1 MARPKKEASSKAR
14 NKTAAGKAASSQ
26 WRLPQPKA
34 EPTAPVTEGARYRL
48 TGKTDL
54 NSLLRRCRSRSQQVQ
69 TIADEI
75 GEDIAKAAETKYLH
89 RGAFAVTRKLDKMEP
104 EKLAEFLVHFDHYL
118 MEAGLRERAES
129 VGELPIGEADDA
141 GAGETAEET
150 PPAEPGNV
158 SRPKFGAGHPNFRED
173 GKTDP
178 VTDVAANAGASRPH

>member
-1 MARPKKEASSKAR
+1 MAKRPKAR
-14 NKTAAGKAASSQ
+14 TKTATGKAASSQ

-69 TIADEI
+69 TIAGEI

-129 VGELPIGEADDA
+129 VGELPISEVDDDGDGEAADEPA
-141 GAGETAEET
+141 
-150 PPAEPGNV
+150 AEPGNV

-173 GKTDP
+173 GDGKTDP
-178 VTDVAANAGASRPH
+178 VSDLAANAGASRQH